1 MDWLKKIPAVEK
13 NGLKANRHALNLS
26 YMIMMAFLAGCS
38 VYSFTGASIPPEAKT
53 ISITYFV
60 NNADYVEPTLSATI
74 TDALRDRFL
83 SQTSLDLTQEN
94 GDLQIEGVITEYS
107 TRPIA
112 IQGNETAA
120 LNRLTITVKVKFT
133 NLVDPTKDFDQA
145 FSRFEDYPSNEDLSQ
160 VKNVLIPEI
169 TNNLVDDIFNKSVVN
184 W

>member
-1 MDWLKKIPAVEK
+1 MISVKTNIARWFF
-13 NGLKANRHALNLS
+13 ALLPVF
-26 YMIMMAFLAGCS
+26 FLAGCG
-38 VYSFTGASIPPEAKT
+38 VYSFTGASIPPDAKT

-60 NNADYVEPTLSATI
+60 NNADYVEPVLTSSLTN
-74 TDALRDRFL
+74 ALRDRF
-83 SQTSLDLTQEN
+83 SNQTPLVMISEN

-133 NLVDPTKDFDQA
+133 NLIEPARDFETS
-145 FSRFEDYPSNEDLSQ
+145 FSRFEDYPSDQDLSQ
-160 VKNVLIPEI
+160 VKDVLIPEI
-169 TNNLVDDIFNKSVVN
+169 AEALVDDIFNKSVVN